1 MFHWHISSCFIGIF
15 YHVSLAYFI
24 MFHWHISSCFIGI
37 FYHVSLAYFIMFH
50 WYISSCFIGI
60 FYHVSLAYFIMFHWH
75 ISSCFIGI
83 FHHVSLA
90 YFIMFHWH
98 ISSCFTCIFHHVL
111 LNENSFCARVQ
122 SFTSQRRFSIRGI
135 SRVTRGYFLT
145 LFAFDSLVSSVT
157 YLQILTT
164 NLFCG
169 KFYKFQFLKKSL
181 VWKFRNKIFAFKK
194 ITHYRIFL
202 NFHHSCRASFPIDI

>member
-1 MFHWHISSCFIGIF
+1 MAVHGTQINRKVDKNKTVKTTLSISI
-15 YHVSLAYFI
+15 
-24 MFHWHISSCFIGI
+24 
-37 FYHVSLAYFIMFH
+37 
-50 WYISSCFIGI
+50 
-60 FYHVSLAYFIMFHWH
+60 
-75 ISSCFIGI
+75 
-83 FHHVSLA
+83 
-90 YFIMFHWH
+90 
-98 ISSCFTCIFHHVL
+98 L

-145 LFAFDSLVSSVT
+145 LFAFYSLVSSVT
-157 YLQILTT
+157 YLQLLTT

-194 ITHYRIFL
+194 ITQYRIFL
-202 NFHHSCRASFPIDI
+202 NFHHSC